1 MQVNDAILVRAKL
14 KSEGMTVKN
23 LASKIHSTTAK
34 VEKILIGKLNSPTL
48 ENRIFKWLEGK

>member
-14 KSEGMTVKN
+14 KANNMTVKN
-23 LASKIHSTTAK
+23 LASKIHTTTAK